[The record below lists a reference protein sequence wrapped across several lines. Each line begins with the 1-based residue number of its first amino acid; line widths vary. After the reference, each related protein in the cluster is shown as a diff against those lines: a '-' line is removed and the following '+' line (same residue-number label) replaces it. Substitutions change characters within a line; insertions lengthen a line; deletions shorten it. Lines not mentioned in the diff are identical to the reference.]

1 MSAAAEGKKQ
11 AAFRF
16 GDKEQQKTPF
26 FMVGEAVT
34 AHRSASYDGG
44 RERKRERERAAMFMI
59 VASGGT
65 EWKWKKNS
73 NDNHD

>member
-11 AAFRF
+11 AVFRS

-44 RERKRERERAAMFMI
+44 RERERERAAMFMI